1 MAINKLALIRYKI
14 IDDCLRNRMRK
25 WTLEELIHTV
35 SEKLYEQE
43 GVENGVSKRTIQ
55 GDIQIMRSDKLGYN
69 APIEI
74 AERKYY
80 YYTDEGYSITKAPM
94 NEVDMNRLKEV
105 IELLK
110 QFNAFQYL
118 EDMGELVARLE
129 DRLYSSAGQTVSYI
143 QFEANALLK
152 GLHFITPLYQSI
164 RNKKAL
170 VITYQS
176 FKALQP
182 ATAVYYP
189 YLLKEYRNRWFL
201 ICRSKKASH
210 LLNLALDRIIALSD
224 VPGEPF
230 VEHTG
235 VDWDRYYNDLVGVTK
250 NQNDRAHK
258 VIIQVNKANAPYV
271 LTKPLH
277 HSQQLLEENDEGIII
292 RIDVIL
298 NFELE
303 RELLS
308 FGETI
313 KVLAPRL
320 LAGRVARR
328 LLQAARL
335 YGGI

>member
-1 MAINKLALIRYKI
+1 MAFNKLALIRYKI

-25 WTLEELIHTV
+25 WTLDDLIRTV

-55 GDIQIMRSDKLGYN
+55 GDIQVMRSDKLGYN

-74 AERKYY
+74 ADRRYY
-80 YYTDEGYSITKAPM
+80 FYANEDYSITKAPM
-94 NEVDMNRLKEV
+94 NKADMNRLKEV

-118 EDMGELVARLE
+118 EDMGEVVARLE
-129 DRLYSSAGQTVSYI
+129 DRLYSSAGQTVNYI
-143 QFEANALLK
+143 RFEDNARLK
-152 GLHFITPLYQSI
+152 GLHFITPLYQCI
-164 RNKKAL
+164 RNQKTIS
-170 VITYQS
+170 ITYQS
-176 FKALQP
+176 FKARQP
-182 ATAVYYP
+182 ATAIYYP

-201 ICRSKKASH
+201 ICRGKQANH
-210 LLNLALDRIIALSD
+210 LLNLALDRIIAVTEL
-224 VPGEPF
+224 PKEPF
-230 VEHTG
+230 NAYTG
-235 VDWDRYYNDLVGVTK
+235 VDFGRYYNDLIGVTK

-277 HSQQLLEENDEGIII
+277 HSQQLLEENAEGILI
-292 RIDVIL
+292 RVDVVL

-303 RELLS
+303 RELLG

-320 LAGRVARR
+320 LAGRLAKR
-328 LLQAARL
+328 LSQAAQL
-335 YGGI
+335 YGN

>member
-14 IDDCLRNRMRK
+14 IDDCLRNKMRK
-25 WTLEELIHTV
+25 WTLEALIDAV
-35 SEKLYEQE
+35 SEKLYDLE

-69 APIEI
+69 APIEV

-80 YYTDEGYSITKAPM
+80 YYADEDYSITKAPM
-94 NEVDMNRLKEV
+94 NEADMTRLKDV

-118 EDMGELVARLE
+118 EDMGEVVARLE
-129 DRLYSSAGQTVSYI
+129 DRLYSSAGQTASYI

-170 VITYQS
+170 AITYQS

-182 ATAVYYP
+182 ATTVYYP

-201 ICRSKKASH
+201 ICWSKQANK
-210 LLNLALDRIIALSD
+210 LLNLALDRIIVLSD
-224 VPGEPF
+224 IPGEPF
-230 VEHTG
+230 LEYTG
-235 VDWDRYYNDLVGVTK
+235 VDWDRYYSDLLGVTK
-250 NQNDRAHK
+250 NHNDRAHK
-258 VIIQVNKANAPYV
+258 VIIRVNKAHAPYI

-277 HSQQLLEENDEGIII
+277 HSQQLLEENEDNIVI

-303 RELLS
+303 RELIS

-320 LAGRVARR
+320 LAGRIAKR
-328 LLQAARL
+328 LAMATKL
-335 YGGI
+335 YEGS